1 MTARAQ
7 PVSWWAMVKRVL
19 LAVVGLVLCLHA
31 FEAGVGAPAHAGGKL
46 GEPRAPAIIAPHE
59 ATVAMPSAP
68 NSRERR
74 AGPFDALLAAC
85 GVLVFALAMGAS
97 EPRGRAARESGGFF
111 ARRRGPPLQFVTV

>member
-46 GEPRAPAIIAPHE
+46 GESRAPAIIAPHE
-59 ATVAMPSAP
+59 TRQWLESALQILPVA
-68 NSRERR
+68 SRREFRT
-74 AGPFDALLAAC
+74 
-85 GVLVFALAMGAS
+85 GVLQV
-97 EPRGRAARESGGFF
+97 
-111 ARRRGPPLQFVTV
+111 